1 MDTNLEKNI
10 DFILNEIGKQSPIT
24 VKKFLIGKNKTLN
37 ATLIFVNGLM
47 SRSLI
52 DRDILNPLMIHV
64 NEELSPGENI
74 AEYISQRYIPMGS
87 TKVEEDINKV
97 IESIKIGKTAM
108 LVEGA
113 NSIIIID
120 TIDSTHYRAIAD
132 PPNESAI
139 RGSREGF
146 VENIG
151 VNISILRR
159 KIKDKN
165 LTMENLIIGKR
176 SQTDV
181 VIMYIDD
188 IVDKDVLKE
197 VRNKLNSIDVDSINA
212 GGMIEQYI
220 EDSPY
225 SVFPQAFN
233 TERPDIVK
241 ANLMEGKIA
250 ILVNGN
256 PSVITVPAVFIE
268 FFQAVEDY
276 YERTIVSSFA
286 RLLRILA
293 VFMVITLPS
302 IYLTLIQYNAEL
314 IPIKFINPIVQSR
327 EGIALTPFLEILAM
341 EVVVEFLREG
351 GLRLPPKIAGTLSI
365 VGGIIIG
372 NTAIESRIVS
382 PTTLL
387 VVGIAVLST
396 FLIPN
401 YEMSLSIRFIR
412 FPMLVLANTIGFM
425 GIAAGWFFLMV
436 HLFSLESYGVPY
448 VSIKE
453 RDMKDIFIRAP
464 LWKMNKRPEAIP
476 NNNPTRQSDFRK
488 QFNGEKD
495 E

>member
-1 MDTNLEKNI
+1 MKTNLDKNI
-10 DFILNEIGKQSPIT
+10 DFILNEIGKKSPIT

-37 ATLIFVNGLM
+37 VALIFVNGLM

-64 NEELSPGENI
+64 NEELIPGESL
-74 AEYISQRYIPMGS
+74 AEYISQRYIPMGG

-108 LVEGA
+108 LVEGT
-113 NSIIIID
+113 NSIIVID

-188 IVDKDVLKE
+188 IVDKDVLKQ

-212 GGMIEQYI
+212 AGMIEQYI

-286 RLLRILA
+286 RILRILA

-387 VVGIAVLST
+387 VVGISVLST
-396 FLIPN
+396 FLVPN

-453 RDMKDIFIRAP
+453 KDMKDIFIRAP
-464 LWKMNKRPEAIP
+464 LWMMNKRPEAIP
-476 NNNPTRQSDFRK
+476 NNNQTRQNDFRK
-488 QFNGEKD
+488 QFKGEKD

>member
-1 MDTNLEKNI
+1 M
-10 DFILNEIGKQSPIT
+10 
-24 VKKFLIGKNKTLN
+24 
-37 ATLIFVNGLM
+37 
-47 SRSLI
+47 
-52 DRDILNPLMIHV
+52 
-64 NEELSPGENI
+64 
-74 AEYISQRYIPMGS
+74 
-87 TKVEEDINKV
+87 ED
-97 IESIKIGKTAM
+97 M
-108 LVEGA
+108 
-113 NSIIIID
+113 
-120 TIDSTHYRAIAD
+120 
-132 PPNESAI
+132 
-139 RGSREGF
+139 
-146 VENIG
+146 
-151 VNISILRR
+151 
-159 KIKDKN
+159 
-165 LTMENLIIGKR
+165 IIGKR
-176 SQTDV
+176 CQTDV
-181 VIMYIDD
+181 VIVYIDD

-197 VRNKLNSIDVDSINA
+197 VRNRLNSIDVDSIDAA
-212 GGMIEQYI
+212 GMVEQYI
-220 EDSPY
+220 ETNPY
-225 SVFPQAFN
+225 SIFPQAFN

-256 PSVITVPAVFIE
+256 PNVITVPAVFVE

-276 YERTIVSSFA
+276 HQRTIVSSFS
-286 RLLRILA
+286 RILRIIA
-293 VFMVITLPS
+293 VFMVITVPS

-341 EVVVEFLREG
+341 EIVVEFLREG
-351 GLRLPPKIAGTLSI
+351 GLRLPPKVAGTLSI

-412 FPMLVLANTIGFM
+412 FPMLVLANAIGFM

-436 HLFSLESYGVPY
+436 HLLSLESFGVPY
-448 VSIKE
+448 VSIKQS
-453 RDMKDIFIRAP
+453 DLKDIFIRAP

-488 QFNGEKD
+488 KFIGEKD